1 MLSLSDGPLRRDLVL
16 THSPFTIGRLA
27 DKDLVLAYPYVS
39 RNHAEVIS
47 EDSHF
52 YLLDQGSK
60 SGSYV
65 NAQRVQRQR
74 LNDEDVIQIGSLQGP
89 RILFRRQQATAGA
102 SLQTLLGQMHKTT
115 GNEPSLGRLGWFVE
129 AARRLNNVGAVN
141 DILAA
146 LIETTLQLTLVER
159 GYVFLRDGAGELRLA
174 AGRNTQNELL
184 SDDSTI
190 SHSAIQKAIESGS
203 GFIVTDSLSAEAT
216 VPSQSMV
223 VQNLR
228 TIVCIPLRR
237 RVAERTTPDAEI
249 LGVLYLDS
257 RQQRGKLTR
266 IDNDLL
272 NTIATEA
279 AVLVENAALAQAEET
294 ARRYREELRIAS
306 EIQQGLM
313 MVRIPELSYAR
324 VNARSLPCKGIGGD
338 FYDVIA
344 MEDCLY
350 VVLADISGKGV
361 SAALLGSMLQGLIH
375 AQVAAGQSLAQIAQF
390 ANNYICNKNV
400 GKYAT
405 LVLLRM
411 TVAGEVEYVNCGHVA
426 PLLHTE
432 QRVSGLSNCNLPVG
446 LIPAATY
453 TSDRFSIQ
461 PGERILI
468 VTDGVT
474 EAERPDGDCYGDER
488 LQALVMDGANIFAV
502 LDAVN
507 AFTQAAPLEDDRTIL
522 EVCYA
527 AC

>member
-1 MLSLSDGPLRRDLVL
+1 
-16 THSPFTIGRLA
+16 
-27 DKDLVLAYPYVS
+27 
-39 RNHAEVIS
+39 
-47 EDSHF
+47 
-52 YLLDQGSK
+52 
-60 SGSYV
+60 V
-65 NAQRVQRQR
+65 NGQRVQRQR

-89 RILFRRQQATAGA
+89 RILFRRQQATAAA
-102 SLQTLLGQMHKTT
+102 SLQTLLGQVHKTT
-115 GNEPSLGRLGWFVE
+115 GNEPSLGRLAWFVE
-129 AARRLNNVGAVN
+129 AARRLNNLGAVN
-141 DILAA
+141 DILAV
-146 LIETTLQLTLVER
+146 LIETTLQLTLAER

-190 SHSAIQKAIESGS
+190 SHSAIQKALESGS
-203 GFIVTDSLSAEAT
+203 GFIVTDTLSAEAT

-228 TIVCIPLRR
+228 TIICIPLRR
-237 RVAERTTPDAEI
+237 RVAEPTTPDAEI

-279 AVLVENAALAQAEET
+279 AILVENAALAQAEEA

-390 ANNYICNKNV
+390 ANSYICNKNV

-488 LQALVMDGANIFAV
+488 LQALVMGGAGIFAV

-507 AFTQAAPLEDDRTIL
+507 VFTQAAPLEDDRTIL
-522 EVCYA
+522 EVCFA